1 MQIRKI
7 TLVLAVVILGFTS
20 AIAQQ
25 LAPLPI
31 DPNVRYGKLE
41 NGLTYYVRHN
51 EHPKNR
57 AEFYIAQKV
66 GSILEEE
73 NQRGLSHFL

>member
-41 NGLTYYVRHN
+41 NGLTYYVRH
-51 EHPKNR
+51 R
-57 AEFYIAQKV
+57 LYI
-66 GSILEEE
+66 G
-73 NQRGLSHFL
+73 RGKSKRPSSFP